1 MNTSFGSFVHHAA
14 CFTGHP
20 SVLDLRQ
27 VQRHRELTTCCTFAD
42 AREGKRG
49 RRVALLEV
57 AGLLLQHSLLGLARE
72 LGKLLGQGIL
82 DRQLGRRLLG

>member
-1 MNTSFGSFVHHAA
+1 M
-14 CFTGHP
+14 P
-20 SVLDLRQ
+20 
-27 VQRHRELTTCCTFAD
+27 
-42 AREGKRG
+42 
-49 RRVALLEV
+49 LLEL